1 MTAGQLA
8 ILSLISTAGVTSLL
22 YLAARPVPPARV
34 AGPGFIPM
42 LGRWAYFVS
51 RPVLRAA
58 SALGITANGM
68 TAIGLALTIAAAALA
83 AMRLWGLSAVVL
95 VFGSWCDLLDGEL
108 ARTTSTQSPAGAF
121 LDSNL
126 DRISEITLFAG
137 LGWAFT
143 DRSGTFWAAGATVAS
158 LMVSYARARG
168 EGLGVDCPTFGLER
182 PHRLVTMM
190 FTLIAAELLAKERA
204 LWLVEL
210 VCVLVTL
217 GAGATAVARML
228 VIHRLLL
235 RREDERKSEARRLQ
249 EAQTGTGTGP

>member
-22 YLAARPVPPARV
+22 YLVARPAAPARV

-58 SALGITANGM
+58 GALGLTANGM
-68 TAIGLALTIAAAALA
+68 TAIGLVLTLAAAALA
-83 AMRLWGLSAVVL
+83 GLRLWGLAAVVL

-108 ARTTSTQSPAGAF
+108 ARSTESQSPAGAF

-126 DRISEITLFAG
+126 DRISEIALFAG
-137 LGWAFT
+137 IGWAFT
-143 DRSGTFWAAGATVAS
+143 ERSGTFWAAAALVSS

-182 PHRLVTMM
+182 PHRLVAMM
-190 FTLIAAELLAKERA
+190 FTLIAAEFLTMEHA
-204 LWLVEL
+204 LSLVEV
-210 VCVLVTL
+210 VCVLVTV
-217 GAGATAVARML
+217 GAGGTAVGRMWVIHRML
-228 VIHRLLL
+228 V
-235 RREDERKSEARRLQ
+235 RRDEEKRAAARSLQ
-249 EAQTGTGTGP
+249 RTGT